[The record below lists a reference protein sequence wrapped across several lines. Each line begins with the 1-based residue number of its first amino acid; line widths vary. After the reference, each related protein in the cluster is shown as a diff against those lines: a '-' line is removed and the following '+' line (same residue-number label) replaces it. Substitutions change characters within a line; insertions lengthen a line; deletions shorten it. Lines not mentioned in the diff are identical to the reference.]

1 MGMSEGLELERLA
14 AVAHRSFARE
24 GPIEDPTVP
33 ALNILQGPSSHP
45 PSRPL
50 DPLETP
56 AHGAVVYPTRP
67 VDTWRPHPLTGPVA
81 PRPGSAE
88 LLHIGS
94 PQHPA

>member
-1 MGMSEGLELERLA
+1 MGMSEDLELERLA

-33 ALNILQGPSSHP
+33 ALNILPGPSSHP
-45 PSRPL
+45 PPGPL

-56 AHGAVVYPTRP
+56 APGAVVYPTRP
-67 VDTWRPHPLTGPVA
+67 VDTWLPHPPTGPVA